1 MWDQMLRHLALVLA
15 ALLMV
20 TLCFEDASAQ
30 QRRRNKRSRRITNP
44 VASTAPVVQPDT
56 SSAQT
61 SDPTIISTAE
71 DQQRTEP
78 SPVTRRTRNR
88 APADEPDPEAMRR
101 TINRLSNEVTKL
113 SEKLSEMETQQRTL
127 VDLERL
133 SRAEQRA
140 ENLRAQLRDV
150 QTKESD
156 LQARMD
162 QLDFDL
168 RPENIER
175 VVSGFGTTR
184 PEEARDQRRRLL
196 ENEKARVRT
205 QLDQHSVSRARL
217 ETAIATADAE
227 VERLRERVDT
237 AAMPTRTDTG
247 DTATGGASNA
257 APPTPASTPPPT
269 NHAPSNPPQ

>member
-1 MWDQMLRHLALVLA
+1 MWDQMLRHLTLVLA
-15 ALLMV
+15 TLLMV

-78 SPVTRRTRNR
+78 APATRRTRNR

-150 QTKESD
+150 QAKESD

-269 NHAPSNPPQ
+269 NPAPSNPPQ